1 MMKNRLANIMY
12 YFRSIIYCIVTVC
25 FSTSNAGSFDDFFRA
40 VRTDNSSG
48 VANLLERGF
57 DPNARDESG
66 QTALV
71 LAIREKSDRVVEV
84 LLRSP
89 QLDINSRNSVGET
102 ALMLAALQGQ
112 LELSQRLIARGAS
125 ISQDGWN
132 PLHYAATGPEPKIV
146 ALLLERGAPIEA
158 RSPNGTTAL
167 MMAAGYG
174 NEQSV
179 TLLLTQHADATA
191 RNDRGLNAA
200 DFARIAGRES
210 LTKRLESRLQ

>member
-1 MMKNRLANIMY
+1 MHH
-12 YFRSIIYCIVTVC
+12 FRFIIYFIVIIG

-40 VRTDNSSG
+40 VRTDNASG
-48 VANLLERGF
+48 VASLMERGF

-66 QTALV
+66 QTAIV
-71 LAIREKSDRVVEV
+71 LAIREKSERVVDV
-84 LLRSP
+84 LLRSS
-89 QLDINSRNSVGET
+89 QLDINSRNNVGET

-112 LELSQRLIARGAS
+112 LELSQRLIAQGAS
-125 ISQDGWN
+125 ISQAGWN

-179 TLLLTQHADATA
+179 TLLLAKHADATA
-191 RNDRGLNAA
+191 RNERGLNAA

>member
-1 MMKNRLANIMY
+1 MY
-12 YFRSIIYCIVTVC
+12 HFRFIIYLIVIIG
-25 FSTSNAGSFDDFFRA
+25 FSTSNAGSFDDFVRA
-40 VRTDNSSG
+40 VRTDNASS
-48 VANLLERGF
+48 VASLLERGF

-71 LAIREKSDRVVEV
+71 LAIRERSERVVDV

-89 QLDINSRNSVGET
+89 QLDINSRNNVGET

-112 LELSQRLIARGAS
+112 LELSRRLIAQGAT
-125 ISQDGWN
+125 IIQAGWN

-179 TLLLTQHADATA
+179 TLLLAKHADATA
-191 RNDRGLNAA
+191 RNERGLNAA